1 MRRSLLILVLGALL
15 TLLPAAVCHAATYTV
30 RPGDSLYLISLRF
43 GTTVTTLRSLNGLWT
58 SDYIYAGQR
67 LTVPGPQG
75 TPYTVQPGDSF
86 YLIGRKFGLP
96 AATIMQANGIWSW
109 TIHPGQVLYIPVP
122 AAPVS
127 RGWWISGSRDVELLA
142 RLITAEA
149 DDQPYVVKVAVGAVV
164 LNRVRSPLFPNSIAG
179 VIYDTSYGHYQF
191 EPVLNGWINRS
202 PSPEA
207 IRAARDA
214 LAGWDPTGGALYFF
228 EPWVKNPY
236 LHSLPVALR
245 MGAFVFC

>member
-1 MRRSLLILVLGALL
+1 MRRSLLILVLGALFA
-15 TLLPAAVCHAATYTV
+15 LLPATASPAATYTA
-30 RPGDSLYLISLRF
+30 RPGDSLYLISQRF
-43 GTTVTTLRSLNGLWT
+43 GTTVATVRSLNGLWT

-67 LTVPGPQG
+67 LTVPDPTG
-75 TPYTVQPGDSF
+75 TRYTVRPGDSF

-109 TIHPGQVLYIPVP
+109 TIYPGQVLYIPVA

-127 RGWWISGSRDVELLA
+127 RGWSTGGSRDLELLA

-149 DDQPYVVKVAVGAVV
+149 DDQPYLVKVAVGAVV
-164 LNRVRSPLFPNSIAG
+164 LNRVRSQLFPNSIPG
-179 VIYDTSYGHYQF
+179 VIYDTAYGHFQF
-191 EPVLNGWINRS
+191 EPVLNGWINRP
-202 PSPEA
+202 PSPDA
-207 IRAARDA
+207 VRAARDA

-228 EPWVKNPY
+228 EPWVGNRY